1 MFLSLFSPP
10 SVLWTSFQYH
20 PLGLELSLGPTSGG
34 TYFKPCIFRRSMAIS
49 CFLGSL
55 SPPHP
60 LVPTSFHSP
69 STGSAGYTLPERLS
83 LTLACCVHMSVG
95 QSYLFRQD
103 TEQKGREMVTPG
115 RSRCGLSGRGF
126 FFAPEFSYREHCRWA
141 SARVQERAQALL
153 SHC

>member
-1 MFLSLFSPP
+1 MTIVKTIALTKWTFVDEVMSLLLNVLSRLVITFLLRSKCLLTSWLQSP
-10 SVLWTSFQYH
+10 
-20 PLGLELSLGPTSGG
+20 
-34 TYFKPCIFRRSMAIS
+34 
-49 CFLGSL
+49 
-55 SPPHP
+55 
-60 LVPTSFHSP
+60 
-69 STGSAGYTLPERLS
+69 
-83 LTLACCVHMSVG
+83 HMSVG